1 MTAPAAQENPLRVG
15 LRREREADPCA
26 LVIFG
31 AGGDLASR
39 KLVPALYNL
48 GLDRLL
54 PGDAALVGAGRRPMT
69 DAEFTQSM
77 RQAVEAHSRRP
88 LDPEMWEE
96 MTPRIR
102 YVQADYDSPDDFQ
115 RLAAQLAEVDEK
127 LHTGGNRLFYL
138 AIPPSAFEGIVSGLK
153 TAGLHR
159 PGKGGKWARVVIEKP
174 FGRDLASAR
183 DLNATVHRVFD
194 ESHIFRIDHYLGKE
208 TVQNLLVFRFAN
220 GIFEPL
226 WNQKYVDHVQIT
238 VAEAIGVEGRGSY
251 YEEAG
256 LLRDMVQNHL
266 CQLLCLIGMEPP
278 VSLDAD
284 AVRDEKVK
292 VLRALR
298 LLRPED
304 VDAAT
309 VRGQYGP
316 GSSGGKPVPGYQ
328 EEPGVAPGS
337 RTETYVAHRA
347 YVDNWRWAGVPFYL
361 RAGKRL
367 PKRVTEVALQF
378 RHVPHMLFRAGPDD
392 RIVPNTLVLRI
403 QPQEGISLK
412 FDAKVPGPKPQI
424 EPVSMEFHYG
434 TAWGTEPPEAYER
447 LLLDAMLGDPTLFIR
462 ADEVEA
468 SWMYVDR
475 ILERWAQTQ
484 EARPEV
490 YAAGNWGPP
499 ASDALLKRDGRAW
512 RRL

>member
-1 MTAPAAQENPLRVG
+1 MTAQVAQENPLRLG
-15 LRREREADPCA
+15 LGRERVADPCA

-48 GLDRLL
+48 ALDRLL

-69 DAEFTQSM
+69 DDQFTQSM
-77 RQAVEAHSRRP
+77 RQALEEHSRRP
-88 LDPEMWEE
+88 LDPEMWED
-96 MTPRIR
+96 MARRIR
-102 YVQADYDSPDDFQ
+102 YVQGAYDNPEDFR
-115 RLAAQLAEVDEK
+115 RLALQLSEVDQTQR
-127 LHTGGNRLFYL
+127 TGGNRLFYL
-138 AIPPSAFEGIVSGLK
+138 ATPPSAFEEIVRGLAE
-153 TAGLHR
+153 AGLNK
-159 PGKGGKWARVVIEKP
+159 PGEGGKWARVVIEKP
-174 FGRDLASAR
+174 FGHDLASAR
-183 DLNATVHRVFD
+183 ALNAAVHTAFD
-194 ESHIFRIDHYLGKE
+194 EGQVFRIDHYLGKE

-238 VAEAIGVEGRGSY
+238 VAEGIGVEGRGSY

-256 LLRDMVQNHL
+256 LLRDMVQNHM

-298 LLRPED
+298 HLRAED
-304 VDAAT
+304 VDAST
-309 VRGQYGP
+309 MRGQYGP
-316 GSSGGKPVPGYQ
+316 GSSGGKPVPGYL
-328 EEPGVAPGS
+328 EEKGVAPGS

-434 TAWGTEPPEAYER
+434 SAWGMEPPEAYER

-475 ILERWAQTQ
+475 IREQWAQTPQ
-484 EARPEV
+484 ARPEI
-490 YAAGNWGPP
+490 YPAGSWGPS
-499 ASDALLKRDGRAW
+499 AADALLQRDGRAW